1 MRMKIA
7 VYGTLK
13 KWGFWH
19 SCMENSQAKYIS
31 WDYIEVQSLKNIVS
45 HDGSDSWHSYP
56 HIIFRSGTGKFIY
69 VEIYEIGREMLEKYI
84 DPLEEYTGSSSDPYT
99 RKQLKTQSGE
109 EVWVYDSQWESW
121 ADLEVFFEKEDAW
134 KRYYNWKGN

>member
-1 MRMKIA
+1 M
-7 VYGTLK
+7 
-13 KWGFWH
+13 
-19 SCMENSQAKYIS
+19 
-31 WDYIEVQSLKNIVS
+31 EVQSLKNIVS

-56 HIIFRSGTGKFIY
+56 HIIFQSGTGKFIY

-84 DPLEEYTGSSSDPYT
+84 DPLEEYTDSSSDPYT

-121 ADLEVFFEKEDAW
+121 KDLEVFFEKEEAW